1 MRPRWSSRL
10 SPPLSPPPSDLLAVQ
25 HLPEWPAAP
34 LLIRR
39 LVAQLNTERGLRHQ
53 SGGGGGS
60 GSAEVRLVNI
70 DLLGGVTAG
79 FTI

>member
-1 MRPRWSSRL
+1 M
-10 SPPLSPPPSDLLAVQ
+10 Q

-70 DLLGGVTAG
+70 DLLRGGRSRVYNLTPNPY
-79 FTI
+79 FSCPKP